1 LTVARRL
8 YESVGFEEAGEVWF
22 EEFGKGVME
31 LKYVWRR
38 PAELE

>member
-1 LTVARRL
+1 
-8 YESVGFEEAGEVWF
+8 VGFEEAGEVWF